1 MCVSILLSVLTGGYE
16 QMTLDDIVKN
26 ATSIIVY
33 NDGIKTEYTS
43 NSANFTNVVDAFV
56 EIVKSGHEMPAFGV
70 SLHDSTIDSIQTGL
84 WVEFV
89 FEKTKVYNEMPFE
102 TLLINVEKD
111 WSGFNIIRKHDS
123 KYEGRCF
130 YINLENAD
138 MSKLYELLT
147 R

>member
-1 MCVSILLSVLTGGYE
+1 M
-16 QMTLDDIVKN
+16 
-26 ATSIIVY
+26 
-33 NDGIKTEYTS
+33 
-43 NSANFTNVVDAFV
+43 
-56 EIVKSGHEMPAFGV
+56 
-70 SLHDSTIDSIQTGL
+70 
-84 WVEFV
+84 

-147 R
+147 Q